1 MIDTANIRKHM
12 LHAEYEKARSIF
24 EQCKGECLPNVMA
37 AAIAYRAGLV
47 EGKAMCRDRIKSAY
61 KRLNEA
67 REQAEQLIDNWLSD
81 TMEEYAQL
89 SPEKQIEEIESM
101 RSLLDQMEANA
112 RSRMNSPTSGDE
124 MEDQNNG

>member
-1 MIDTANIRKHM
+1 
-12 LHAEYEKARSIF
+12 
-24 EQCKGECLPNVMA
+24 
-37 AAIAYRAGLV
+37 
-47 EGKAMCRDRIKSAY
+47 
-61 KRLNEA
+61 
-67 REQAEQLIDNWLSD
+67 
-81 TMEEYAQL
+81 MEEYAQL